1 MTSRRPWCRSAAG
14 ATTSGSS
21 ATSSPVPA
29 PTARPLPELREH
41 LREVL
46 PDYMVPSAFVV
57 LPALP
62 LTGSGKI
69 DHRALPEPDWGAV
82 PGQVPVAP
90 RTPTESRL
98 AAIMAELLGLPAPVG
113 VH

>member
-1 MTSRRPWCRSAAG
+1 MSVRGTGHDIRLVGYLVTRSGADRPPIG
-14 ATTSGSS
+14 
-21 ATSSPVPA
+21 
-29 PTARPLPELREH
+29 LREH

-46 PDYMVPSAFVV
+46 PDYMVPAAFVV

-69 DHRALPEPDWGAV
+69 DYRALPEPDWGAD
-82 PGQVPVAP
+82 PGHVPVAP

-98 AAIMAELLGLPAPVG
+98 RGDRRRILSLPEPAG
-113 VH
+113 